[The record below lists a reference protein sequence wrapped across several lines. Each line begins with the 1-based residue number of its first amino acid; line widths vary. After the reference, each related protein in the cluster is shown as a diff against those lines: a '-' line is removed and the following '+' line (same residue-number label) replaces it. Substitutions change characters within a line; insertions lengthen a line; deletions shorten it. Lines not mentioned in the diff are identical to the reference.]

1 MKTSKGG
8 SAHLGPLR
16 SPMAKD
22 SNGLIKKGSLRPKV
36 ADNTM
41 RPEIPVAGAR
51 VRSAQTAGKVVNP
64 F

>member
-1 MKTSKGG
+1 MKTSRGG

-16 SPMAKD
+16 SPMAKPT
-22 SNGLIKKGSLRPKV
+22 NGMIKKGSLRPGI
-36 ADNTM
+36 ANNTM

-51 VRSAQTAGKVVNP
+51 VRSAQTAGKVIKP